1 VHQSAEILVQ
11 DDENGILMGTLGPE
25 RQFLQGMEGMNDAQ
39 TSQGYPGS
47 KDNIAVT
54 DPSDSSITPVIF
66 NRPAEWSPVAQ
77 SLETETQGQILIVD
91 DRPDNLRLLHAML
104 TQAGYDV
111 RRAINGA
118 TALMGVRAI
127 LPDLILL
134 DINMPDMDGYEV
146 CRQLKQDRETHEI
159 PVIFLSALD
168 EGLDKVKA
176 FSAGGVDYVTKPFEV
191 MEVLARIEN
200 HLQLRRAMVE
210 VERLNTMLEDRVIER
225 TSQLRATKY
234 DLEQEAMERRKAQDR
249 LTYMAWH
256 DHLTAL
262 PNRAWFMK
270 VLQQALQ
277 RVQQDVNYRF
287 AVLFLDC
294 DRFKLVNDSLG
305 HLMGDKLLVQFAQR
319 LITCVPDDTTLARF
333 GGDEFTVLLENIAD
347 AEAAIAWVQHLLQS
361 LTQPFLIDQQ
371 ELFMSASVGIVMGTS
386 AYSEPEALLQDADT
400 AMYKAKTLWQQR
412 YQVFDAGMRQQ
423 VQAQLRLETDLRR
436 AVERQEFLVYYQP
449 IIALETFT
457 IKGFEALVRWQHPER
472 GMIAPGEFIPIAE
485 ETSLI
490 VPIGLWVLQKS
501 GQQLVDW
508 QSHCDQGL
516 TMSVNL
522 SVKQFA
528 QADLVEHIDRFLEQ
542 MQLPSHL
549 LTLEITESA
558 LIDNPDSA
566 SQTLT
571 ALRDRNIQL
580 AIDDF
585 GTGYSSLSYLHR
597 FPIDIL
603 KIDRSFI
610 NRMDEQ
616 GHSLRIVEATIA
628 MAQNLGIEVVA
639 EGVETQAQAVHLQ
652 QMGCEYA
659 QGYLFSKPVPA
670 DTASELMMHPPAIL
684 STVQS

>member
-1 VHQSAEILVQ
+1 MNHDQKSEGRSVLNADVAAMEQSYAQSVPPSVVSESASPAEQ
-11 DDENGILMGTLGPE
+11 PSEPD
-25 RQFLQGMEGMNDAQ
+25 LQG
-39 TSQGYPGS
+39 
-47 KDNIAVT
+47 
-54 DPSDSSITPVIF
+54 
-66 NRPAEWSPVAQ
+66 
-77 SLETETQGQILIVD
+77 ETQGQILIVD

-146 CRQLKQDRETHEI
+146 CRQLKQDPGTRDI

-200 HLQLRRAMVE
+200 HLQLRRAMAQVE
-210 VERLNTMLEDRVIER
+210 HLNTKLEDRVLER
-225 TSQLRATKY
+225 TSQLQAAKH
-234 DLEQEAMERRKAQDR
+234 DLEQEAIERRKAQDR
-249 LTYMAWH
+249 LAHMAWH
-256 DHLTAL
+256 DHLTDL

-277 RVQQDVNYRF
+277 RAQQDASYRF

-294 DRFKLVNDSLG
+294 DRFKIVNDSLG

-319 LITCVPDDTTLARF
+319 LTTCVPATTTLARF
-333 GGDEFTVLLENIAD
+333 GGDEFTLLLKNTAD
-347 AEAAIAWVQHLLQS
+347 AEGAIALVQILLEA
-361 LTQPFLIDQQ
+361 LTQPFFIDQQ
-371 ELFMSASVGIVMGTS
+371 ELFIGASVGIVMGSS
-386 AYSEPEALLQDADT
+386 AYEEPEALLRDADI
-400 AMYKAKTLWQQR
+400 AMYKAKTLWQKR

-423 VQAQLRLETDLRR
+423 VQSQLRLETDLRR
-436 AVERQEFLVYYQP
+436 AIERQEFLVHYQP
-449 IIALETFT
+449 IISLDTFNIT
-457 IKGFEALVRWQHPER
+457 GFEALVRWQHPER

-485 ETSLI
+485 ETSLVI
-490 VPIGLWVLQKS
+490 PIGLWVLKES
-501 GQQLVDW
+501 CRQLVDW
-508 QSHCDQGL
+508 QGL
-516 TMSVNL
+516 HGQVTPLKMSVNL

-528 QADLVEHIDRFLEQ
+528 QPDLIEHIDRFLAQ
-542 MQLPSHL
+542 IQLPSHL

-558 LIDNPDSA
+558 LMDNPDVA
-566 SQTLT
+566 SQMLN

-585 GTGYSSLSYLHR
+585 GTGYSSLSYLHQ
-597 FPIDIL
+597 FPVDIL
-603 KIDRSFI
+603 KVDRSFI
-610 NRMDEQ
+610 NRIDDQ
-616 GHSLRIVEATIA
+616 GNGLRIVEATIA
-628 MAQNLGIEVVA
+628 MAQSLGMRVVA
-639 EGVETQAQAVHLQ
+639 EGVETQEQAVRLQ

-659 QGYLFSKPVPA
+659 QGYLFSRPLP
-670 DTASELMMHPPAIL
+670 SEAAGELILQPPAIL
-684 STVQS
+684 SQLQP